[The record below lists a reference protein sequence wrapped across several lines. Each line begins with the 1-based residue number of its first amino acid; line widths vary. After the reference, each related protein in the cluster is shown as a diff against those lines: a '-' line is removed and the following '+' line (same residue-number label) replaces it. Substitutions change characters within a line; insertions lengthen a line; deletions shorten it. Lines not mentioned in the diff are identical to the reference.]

1 MRCISRILGE
11 DDDDDDEYGFFDPG
25 EVYFSIKD
33 GIDAPTPELES
44 MIAQDGVYSYLYA
57 KNILKARFK
66 QGEPAIIKDSNNPWL
81 LKELTWWNAKRNLAD
96 EYANFLSTV
105 STQDYLDFTI
115 SNDRSLNFGVE

>member
-11 DDDDDDEYGFFDPG
+11 DDDEYGGVFDPG

-33 GIDAPTPELES
+33 GIDAPTPHLEII
-44 MIAQDGVYSYLYA
+44 IAQDGVYSYLYA

-105 STQDYLDFTI
+105 STQDYLDFTV